1 MTKIHIQFNQTERA
15 VRKHTEIGNI
25 RELFTRPDR
34 EKLREFYPAPEEDK
48 ATELFPDW
56 LILLAQEK
64 RKHVEDEYA
73 GFVLAHIFGG
83 SYDLL
88 VTGIDE
94 TNGIAFGFA
103 SFFGLNA
110 LEAEYGTVRL
120 EELKRVRISPL
131 SLPLE
136 RETWSF
142 PFGLTVDEWIAHK
155 KS

>member
-1 MTKIHIQFNQTERA
+1 MTKIYIQFNQTERA
-15 VRKHTEIGNI
+15 VRKHTESGNI
-25 RELFTRPDR
+25 REIFTRPNR

-56 LILLAQEK
+56 LISLAQEK
-64 RKHVEDEYA
+64 KKYVEDEYA

-103 SFFGLNA
+103 SFFGLDA
-110 LEAEYGTVRL
+110 LEAEYGTVSFK
-120 EELKRVRISPL
+120 ELQETRIPPL
-131 SLPLE
+131 GLPLE

-142 PFGLTVDEWIAHK
+142 PPGFTVEEWTAK
-155 KS
+155 KF